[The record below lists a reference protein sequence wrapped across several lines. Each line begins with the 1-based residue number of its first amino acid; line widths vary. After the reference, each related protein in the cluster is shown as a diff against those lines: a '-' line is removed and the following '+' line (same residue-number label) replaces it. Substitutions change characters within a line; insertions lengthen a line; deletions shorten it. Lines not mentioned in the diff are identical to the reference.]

1 MKKETDVNGPLEIS
15 EHSEASYESF
25 REQLKSHAQDDFRGA
40 IALAEESF
48 DQENE
53 VAESEGQADSQEVSA
68 RELFFMARDME
79 NKTLPLEE
87 ARQAVKTGLEAQ
99 KENTKTNLFLKSA
112 DLMLK
117 VRDASKEDR
126 RKLFYQ
132 HLKNLLVEWNQ
143 KKISEDDF
151 FDEIVSLS
159 SLAYESGVKK
169 EAFRALEA
177 VKTSLNS
184 EMYFRAYSYLIQSV
198 NNPGEALDRMKAV
211 VEGAGLSE
219 KTKGY
224 EHLLVP
230 FELNRDVAGVIDT
243 LKKLKS
249 LDEKMFAKNVGA
261 AVWNLL
267 ALSKTIDQKPE
278 EREIL
283 FALVQE
289 SEIKI
294 EEMAKAGPIRDE
306 QGYIEEPMVRL
317 SLITAYTLLRKMEEA
332 IAAFDRMEARAAKA
346 REIIAIESEDLGSGK
361 SHLTLDF
368 EASQMEG
375 KYFVRSAK
383 NKIAQT
389 FAEQGKF
396 NLALEWTSKLDVK
409 DWGSYSENE
418 DVAFKKALFIKS
430 TGGDPMPILKPFLF
444 PEVKKFYSNRLREM
458 ANFGF
463 LSKEV
468 LEKQIELYADTIKID
483 LSERG
488 WGYEFI
494 ELLTIAK
501 EQKIAVPHTYELAR
515 HLADTPELMS
525 ESGRVVYLSRLASLE
540 SKD

>member
-1 MKKETDVNGPLEIS
+1 MKKETDVNGSLEIS

-48 DQENE
+48 DLST
-53 VAESEGQADSQEVSA
+53 ESEGGAAKESLQEITA
-68 RELFFMARDME
+68 RELFFMARDLE

-87 ARQAVKTGLEAQ
+87 ARQAVKTGLES
-99 KENTKTNLFLKSA
+99 KKNNTETNLFLKSA

-117 VRDASKEDR
+117 IRDASKEDKR
-126 RKLFYQ
+126 RLFYQ
-132 HLKNLLVEWNQ
+132 HLKNLLVDWNQ
-143 KKISEDDF
+143 KKLTEDEF

-159 SLAYESGVKK
+159 SLAYESGVKE

-177 VKTSLNS
+177 VRTSLNS
-184 EMYFRAYSYLIQSV
+184 ERYFRAYSYLTQSV
-198 NNPGEALDRMKAV
+198 NNSGEALDRMKAV
-211 VEGAGLSE
+211 VEGSGLSE

-224 EHLLVP
+224 ELLLVP
-230 FELNRDVAGVIDT
+230 FELNRDVVGVIDT

-267 ALSKTIDQKPE
+267 ARLKTIDLKPE
-278 EREIL
+278 QREIL

-294 EEMAKAGPIRDE
+294 EEMTKVGPIRDE

-317 SLITAYTLLRKMEEA
+317 SLITAYTLLGKTEEA
-332 IAAFDRMEARAAKA
+332 IDAFDRMEARAAKA
-346 REIIAIESEDLGSGK
+346 REIIAIESENLDSGK
-361 SHLTLDF
+361 SYLTLDF

-375 KYFVRSAK
+375 KSFVRSAK
-383 NKIAQT
+383 NQIAQT

-396 NLALEWTSKLDVK
+396 EEAAEWTGKVDN
-409 DWGSYSENE
+409 DDRQSYYDNE
-418 DVAFKKALFIKS
+418 AVAFKKAMFLKS
-430 TGGDPMPILKPFLF
+430 TGGDPMPILKPFLL
-444 PEVKKFYSNRLREM
+444 PEVKKLYFNRLREM
-458 ANFGF
+458 IVFGL

-468 LEKQIELYADTIKID
+468 FKKQIELYADTIEID